1 VNQVRSSWNIHRIAG
16 TVTVAF
22 GLILSVPTTATDS
35 SQPAGNFNAEDSQ
48 AIEKI
53 VHDYILNH
61 PEVIV
66 QALEKL
72 RIQQEQAAEQKRRE
86 AAGAVKQV
94 DGEDHVRGNR
104 DAPVKVVEYSDFE
117 CPFCKSF
124 HPILKQVMDEYGK
137 DGKVAWVY
145 RHFPLDS
152 LHSKARKEAQ
162 AAECANELGGNDA
175 FWTYADR
182 LFEVTP
188 SNNRLD
194 LSLLPQIAEKIG
206 LDRAKFE
213 ACLDGDA
220 RGGKFADHIEA
231 DFQNASTS
239 GGTGT
244 PYSIVIAPGGETFP
258 INGALPYSAVKSIID
273 LALKDQ

>member
-1 VNQVRSSWNIHRIAG
+1 MRTGIIAATFFCLAGSLTSLAQENQ
-16 TVTVAF
+16 T
-22 GLILSVPTTATDS
+22 LTD
-35 SQPAGNFNAEDSQ
+35 Q
-48 AIEKI
+48 AKLEQQI
-53 VHDYILNH
+53 HDYLLAH
-61 PEVIV
+61 PELIV
-66 QALEKL
+66 ESLQRYQA
-72 RIQQEQAAEQKRRE
+72 QQEQAAEQKRRE
-86 AAGAVKQV
+86 AAGAVKLV
-94 DGEDHVRGNR
+94 DSKDHVRGNP
-104 DAPVKVVEYSDFE
+104 DAPVKLVEYSDFE

-124 HPILKQVMDEYGK
+124 HQTLKQVMDEYGK

-175 FWTYADR
+175 FWAYADG
-182 LFEVTP
+182 LFDVAP
-188 SNNRLD
+188 SNDRLD

-206 LDRAKFE
+206 LDRSKFE

-231 DFQNASTS
+231 DFQNASAS

-244 PYSIVIAPGGETFP
+244 PYSIVIAPGGKTFP

-273 LALKDQ
+273 LALKKQ